1 MTAEIRLTNAECR
14 EHFFTIGRTGLG
26 FSSIAP
32 GKIVELPHDPVLSR
46 SGPWDAIEQCIIELD
61 WATDLLLTRS
71 QMRRLLQ
78 QTGLMAKIIEFGE
91 VETQIRE
98 NLASEMSKA
107 LIDEVWPTNGD
118 IRDGLDFDHFLEN
131 FYRAAEASGFSRS
144 RPTKTDVQHLT

>member
-1 MTAEIRLTNAECR
+1 MTAEIRLTNFECR
-14 EHFFTIGRTGLG
+14 EHFFTLGRTGLG

-32 GKIVELPHDPVLSR
+32 GKIVELPNEPVLSR

-61 WATDLLLTRS
+61 WVTDLLLTRS
-71 QMRRLLQ
+71 QMRGLLQ

-98 NLASEMSKA
+98 NLASKMSEA
-107 LIDEVWPTNGD
+107 LIGEVWPTNGD
-118 IRDGLDFDHFLEN
+118 IRDGLDFDQFLAN

-144 RPTKTDVQHLT
+144 RPH